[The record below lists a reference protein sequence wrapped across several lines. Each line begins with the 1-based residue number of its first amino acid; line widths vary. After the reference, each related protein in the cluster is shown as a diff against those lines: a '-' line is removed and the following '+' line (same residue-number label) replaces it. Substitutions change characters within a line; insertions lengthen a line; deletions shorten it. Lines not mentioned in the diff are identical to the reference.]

1 MDRKPLIVAIIGWS
15 GSGKTTFIEAAIG
28 ECRRRGIAVAA
39 VKKSRHAADIPPD
52 AKDSERFRSAG
63 ASPSI
68 YLGESEMVML
78 SSPPAP
84 VDAVVLAGLCPE
96 ASLILCEGL
105 AVEGSLIV
113 LMAGAETTESGLKRP
128 LNSVDILIARE
139 QTMIRA
145 AQAARA
151 AEADRIVDVAH
162 AAKTVK
168 MAVFAP
174 EEVGRFIDHLLSL
187 EETDVR

>member
-1 MDRKPLIVAIIGWS
+1 MDRKPLIVSIIGWS
-15 GSGKTTFIEAAIG
+15 GSGKTSFIEAAIG

-39 VKKSRHAADIPPD
+39 VKKSRHEADILPD

-68 YLGESEMVML
+68 YLGESEMVVL

-84 VDAVVLAGLCPE
+84 ADAVALTGLCPE
-96 ASLILCEGL
+96 ASLIFCEGL
-105 AVEGSLIV
+105 AVGGAVIV

-128 LNSVDILIARE
+128 LSSVDILIARE

-145 AQAARA
+145 AQAGRT
-151 AEADRIVDVAH
+151 VDVARP
-162 AAKTVK
+162 AKTAK
-168 MAVFAP
+168 MAAFAP